1 MYPVTNWLKR
11 TTLAHYTFL
20 SANVNNTVVICTL
33 SSVPS
38 YQLAPK
44 LMVVGIHWSFS
55 EMRLYLLLLTVVVI
69 VVTAA
74 AAGGIINMY
83 TKRLNQ

>member
-1 MYPVTNWLKR
+1 
-11 TTLAHYTFL
+11 
-20 SANVNNTVVICTL
+20 
-33 SSVPS
+33 
-38 YQLAPK
+38 
-44 LMVVGIHWSFS
+44 MVAGIHWSVS

-74 AAGGIINMY
+74 AAGIINMY